1 MRSFLRN
8 FLLSI
13 VSFEIGPNLS
23 SVVAVRQAERWEDV
37 SENKT
42 VNRWKAV
49 SHFYRE
55 VMSSQENSKKRDL
68 LATSTDTTFTEP

>member
-49 SHFYRE
+49 SHF
-55 VMSSQENSKKRDL
+55 
-68 LATSTDTTFTEP
+68 